1 MLVKIQT
8 DAATVENLMVSDK
21 VLYISTIQPRNPTP
35 KYLLERSKS
44 LHLYLKKMYV
54 NCYSSFTDNPS
65 SLEISQLYFKNK
77 WIHKL
82 VCPHKEILLSNI
94 KELIADPN
102 NPVKKARL
110 RRLYTE

>member
-1 MLVKIQT
+1 
-8 DAATVENLMVSDK
+8 
-21 VLYISTIQPRNPTP
+21 
-35 KYLLERSKS
+35 
-44 LHLYLKKMYV
+44 MYV

-110 RRLYTE
+110 RRLYTEWFYLWDSLEEAKV